1 MKRFP
6 LQTLIRLREHR
17 VDAARMV
24 VLERQRVVQ
33 AAQDACTTLQTEI
46 TGIEDERRSQRT
58 RLLDVPPAGV
68 AWPVAMEQREAHIDW
83 LGLQAAAAR
92 QRLAKAQD
100 ALKEAEAELDKAR
113 RDFFRAKARL
123 DALEK
128 RRAVWRGEQFAI
140 ELRQEEDATADL
152 LQARRPVTAAAS

>member
-24 VLERQRVVQ
+24 VLERQREVQ
-33 AAQDACTTLQTEI
+33 AAQDACTKIQDEI
-46 TGIEDERRSQRT
+46 TGLEDQRRVHRT
-58 RLLDVPPAGV
+58 RLLDAPPAGV
-68 AWPVAMEQREAHIDW
+68 PWPVAMEQRESHIEW

-92 QRLAKAQD
+92 LRLAKAQD
-100 ALKEAEAELDKAR
+100 VLKEAEAALDKAR
-113 RDFFRAKARL
+113 QEFFRAKARL

-128 RRAVWRGEQFAI
+128 RRVAWRGEQFAI
-140 ELRQEEDATADL
+140 EVRQEEDAAADL